1 MIDTTWV
8 TVDDAA
14 HLLGVPAKTIY
25 RWARRAG
32 VRRID
37 RPGRV
42 FVSFEDL
49 AEVCNRL
56 GRTPRRCLT
65 RRAE

>member
-25 RWARRAG
+25 RWARWAD

-49 AEVCNRL
+49 AAVRDLL
-56 GRTPRRCLT
+56 GRTPARQVGKLL
-65 RRAE
+65 

>member
-14 HLLGVPAKTIY
+14 HLLGVPTKTIY

-42 FVSFEDL
+42 FVSLGDL
-49 AEVCNRL
+49 AEVCDKL

-65 RRAE
+65 RHAE